1 MIVSPEAGS
10 PVPPHG
16 GRHQCHVLLPVVQR
30 PPGNCGHSAAEDLQP
45 GLHPFQ
51 QDLRSHQTVASRRH
65 RGKSRG
71 HPEASCRQNSRRYAH
86 GDLLSTVVLLRTGRR
101 SAAAQEIRSCCVIT
115 CTCSELCDS
124 RLTVRRS
131 SGQLFPS
138 LLRAHS

>member
-1 MIVSPEAGS
+1 MDFLGLRQPTQKSLRVIVSPEAGS

-16 GRHQCHVLLPVVQR
+16 GRHQCHVPLPVAQR

-86 GDLLSTVVLLRTGRR
+86 GDFGRGPVEDRTPLGGSTGN
-101 SAAAQEIRSCCVIT
+101 
-115 CTCSELCDS
+115 SEL
-124 RLTVRRS
+124 
-131 SGQLFPS
+131 
-138 LLRAHS
+138 LLNYVHMQ